1 MPGVTTCL
9 DLPYPTGTDPINV
22 AADIQALAVAVDDAL
37 CSAAIIRLG
46 VIVAWWD
53 NGGTPPIGTLRCD
66 GAPFDPAIYPEL
78 AAHLGSSNTP
88 DLRGKFLRGTDAPGG
103 PFPGNGQ
110 SGGWADAQLPTHNHT
125 NAAHNHAIDH
135 DHGNHV
141 IAGGDHQH
149 TINHGHAASTSAA
162 AGQHG
167 HGMGSGDIVPYK
179 YPPGGLGFPVT
190 GNPGNV
196 FWWQYSERTF
206 VHDGNHQHTTYT
218 SNMTGSSGSVGHSHN
233 VDIPNYTGVSSL
245 LSSGPTSDAGAPA
258 ANRNIPPFMNVT
270 YIIQAEAAPV

>member
-22 AADIQALAVAVDDAL
+22 AADIQALATAVDDAL
-37 CSAAIIRLG
+37 CSAAVIRLG

-78 AAHLGSSNTP
+78 ANHLGSSNTP

-110 SGGWADAQLPTHNHT
+110 MGGWADAQLAVHNHT

-135 DHGNHV
+135 DHPNHV
-141 IAGGDHQH
+141 ITGGDHQH
-149 TINHGHAASTSAA
+149 TINHGHAPASSAG
-162 AGQHG
+162 AGTHV
-167 HGMGSGDIVPYK
+167 H
-179 YPPGGLGFPVT
+179 GGLFMGGKVNGFT
-190 GNPGNV
+190 NQTRDANYGGNLAGDLNASV
-196 FWWQYSERTF
+196 AA
-206 VHDGNHQHTTYT
+206 DGFHAHTTYT
-218 SNMTGSSGSVGHSHN
+218 TDMAGCPGRLVTPTMWTSRPTRVCRRCCRRVRRRMQGPRQRTG
-233 VDIPNYTGVSSL
+233 
-245 LSSGPTSDAGAPA
+245 TS
-258 ANRNIPPFMNVT
+258 RRS
-270 YIIQAEAAPV
+270 